1 MVIMMVSKFK
11 FSLLFS
17 RNLQCYLEHSTYA
30 YLNNVVAQHTCSLG
44 LHGESHSYQKDT
56 DWVM

>member
-56 DWVM
+56 D